1 MQRLLE
7 ALILPPGSGLLLLL
21 AALVALR
28 AGWWRSARAGL
39 VAALLLLYLPATHW
53 GAALLMQAAQGP
65 PVVER
70 AEARAEAEAGA
81 ILLPGAGRA
90 PTPAGSPYPARPSA
104 LAKERLLRT
113 AQLARATG
121 RPVVTSGGDLDGLG
135 EPEAETL
142 ARELIELGI
151 PVRWREGRA
160 ANTRENAVLS
170 AALLRE
176 AGIRRVWVVTQAWH
190 MPRLQASFA
199 GTGVEPIPVEIGRI
213 PAIPPTPDNLLPNAG
228 ALRLSALALH
238 ELAGQAWYRLRYD

>member
-21 AALVALR
+21 AALLALR
-28 AGWWRSARAGL
+28 AGWRRSARAGL
-39 VAALLLLYLPATHW
+39 AAALLLLYLPATHW
-53 GAALLMQAAQGP
+53 GAAMLMQAAQGP
-65 PVVER
+65 PVLEQ
-70 AEARAEAEAGA
+70 AEGRTEAEA

-90 PTPAGSPYPARPSA
+90 PTPAGSPYPARPSV

-113 AQLARATG
+113 AQLARETG

-142 ARELIELGI
+142 ARELVQLGI

-199 GTGVEPIPVEIGRI
+199 GTGVEPIPMAIGRI
-213 PAIPPTPDNLLPNAG
+213 PAIPPTPDNLLPDAG

-238 ELAGQAWYRLRYD
+238 ELAGQAWYGLRYD

>member
-21 AALVALR
+21 AALLALR
-28 AGWWRSARAGL
+28 AGWRRSARAGL

-53 GAALLMQAAQGP
+53 GAAMLMQAAQGP
-65 PVVER
+65 AV
-70 AEARAEAEAGA
+70 AEQAGARAEAGA

-90 PTPAGSPYPARPSA
+90 PTPAGSRYPARPSA

-113 AQLARATG
+113 AQLARETG

-142 ARELIELGI
+142 ARELVQLGI

-160 ANTRENAVLS
+160 ANTRENAVRS

-190 MPRLQASFA
+190 MPRLRASFA
-199 GTGVEPIPVEIGRI
+199 GTGVEPVPVAIGRI

-228 ALRLSALALH
+228 ALRRSALALH
-238 ELAGQAWYRLRYD
+238 ELAGQAWYGLRYD

>member
-7 ALILPPGSGLLLLL
+7 ALILPPGSGVLILV
-21 AALVALR
+21 AALLALR
-28 AGWWRSARAGL
+28 AGWRRSARTGL
-39 VAALLLLYLPATHW
+39 IAALLLLYLPATHW
-53 GAALLMQAAQGP
+53 GAGVLMQAAQGP
-65 PVVER
+65 PVTEQL
-70 AEARAEAEAGA
+70 ADAGA

-90 PTPAGSPYPARPSA
+90 PTPEGAAHPARPSA

-113 AQLARATG
+113 ARLARESG

-142 ARELIELGI
+142 ARELVRLGI

-160 ANTRENAVLS
+160 RNTRENAVLS

-190 MPRLQASFA
+190 MPRLTASFA
-199 GTGVEPIPVEIGRI
+199 GTGVEPVPMEVGRVR
-213 PAIPPTPDNLLPNAG
+213 ASPPTPENLLPDAG

-238 ELAGQAWYRLRYD
+238 ELAGRAWYGLRYD

>member
-21 AALVALR
+21 AALLALR
-28 AGWWRSARAGL
+28 AGWRRSARAGL

-53 GAALLMQAAQGP
+53 GAAMLMQAAQGP
-65 PVVER
+65 PVLEQAEGR
-70 AEARAEAEAGA
+70 AEA

-113 AQLARATG
+113 AQLARETG

-142 ARELIELGI
+142 ARELVQLGI

-199 GTGVEPIPVEIGRI
+199 GTGVEPVPVAIGRI

-238 ELAGQAWYRLRYD
+238 ELAGQAWYGLRYD